1 MSFKHYVILLSVLVL
16 LNSCQFAGTILTG
29 TQKLGG
35 ILLDDRPLSDD
46 MTDVRINWEVRD
58 SLARLDGRYTID
70 IELTVFEG
78 EVLLNGALPDL
89 DRIQQVVETVWAVEG
104 VSKVYNYIRVDNPPS
119 LDVVNHDAAVS
130 AKIRTELMLTADVN
144 ASNYKIT
151 MENGTIY
158 LMGIVSSPEEY
169 ERVIAVIKN
178 TDGVSKIISMMRE
191 ASEGQ

>member
-1 MSFKHYVILLSVLVL
+1 MSYKNVLFGAGLLLSLCG
-16 LNSCQFAGTILTG
+16 CQFAGTLLTG

-35 ILLDDRPLSDD
+35 ILLDDRSLSDD
-46 MTDVRINWEVRD
+46 AADVRINLEIRD
-58 SLARLDGRYTID
+58 SLARLDGRYAVD

-89 DRIQQVVETVWAVEG
+89 NRIQNVIETVWAVEG
-104 VSKVYNYIRVDNPPS
+104 VSKVYNYIRVDNPPT

-130 AKIRTELMLTADVN
+130 AKIRTELMITPDVN

-151 MENGTIY
+151 MENGVIY

-169 ERVIAVIKN
+169 ARVLGVIKN
-178 TDGVSKIISMMRE
+178 TDGVSKIIFLMRN
-191 ASEGQ
+191 AV